1 MKMKTLKLITLIIV
15 IMITKS
21 ITAQE
26 TGTLKGTVTDEKK
39 QNMPFV
45 PVALM
50 EDSTIVGS
58 TTTDNN
64 GDFTF
69 RLLTPGLYNLK
80 IQQMGYKTK
89 LIIGI
94 MVSADKTSYVYKQ
107 LEPSAI
113 TLTGAQVVAEH
124 YEESAISKE
133 FSTMTPINI
142 EQIEQIAM
150 PKYDVIAIAVAITP
164 GILPT
169 DDGKDIYMRGSRSGS
184 TAYYIDGNRI
194 LGTPE
199 VCGMA
204 VSGMEVLTGGVPA
217 EYGDCTGGL
226 VIITTKDYKQG
237 MRRKRMK
244 QTERE
249 ESEEQ

>member
-26 TGTLKGTVTDEKK
+26 TGTLKGTLTDEKK
-39 QNMPFV
+39 QNMPYV
-45 PVALM
+45 AVALM
-50 EDSTIVGS
+50 EDSTIVG
-58 TTTDNN
+58 TAQTDIN

-69 RLLTPGLYNLK
+69 RLVTPGLYNVK
-80 IQQMGYKTK
+80 MQTMGYKTK
-89 LIIGI
+89 LVIGVP
-94 MVSADKTSYVYKQ
+94 VSADKTSYVYKQ
-107 LEPSAI
+107 LEPAAY
-113 TLTGAQVVAEH
+113 TLKVGEVFADK

-133 FSTMTPINI
+133 FSTMTSINI
-142 EQIEQIAM
+142 DQIEEIAL
-150 PKYDVIAIAVAITP
+150 PKYDPIAIAVAITP

-169 DDGKDIYMRGSRSGS
+169 DNGKDIYMRGSRSGS

-194 LGTPE
+194 LGSPE

-237 MRRKRMK
+237 MRRKQIK
-244 QTERE
+244 KTERE
-249 ESEEQ
+249 ESEE